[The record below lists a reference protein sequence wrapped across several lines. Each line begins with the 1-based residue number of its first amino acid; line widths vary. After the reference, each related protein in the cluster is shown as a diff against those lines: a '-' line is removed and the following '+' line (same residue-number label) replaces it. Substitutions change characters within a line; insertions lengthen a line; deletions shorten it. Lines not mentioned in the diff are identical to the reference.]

1 MLQAYSS
8 NITITADSAIPFNN
22 LVIDKGCAETLSA
35 PATIQINRRGVYLVE
50 FDGFGTG
57 SAADD
62 VTIQLY
68 VNDVAQPQ
76 AQSQVTTAAGDVSN
90 FSFKTLVQVSEN
102 NCNCNCYTS
111 PTLLQVRAAGS
122 DLTDANANI
131 VVTKLCSSLRR
142 LPS

>member
-22 LVIDKGCAETLSA
+22 VIINKGCSEKLTA
-35 PATIQINRRGVYLVE
+35 PATIEIDRRGVYVIKV
-50 FDGFGTG
+50 DGFGTG

-68 VNDVAQPQ
+68 VNGVALPQ
-76 AQSQVTTAAGDVSN
+76 AQSQFTTASGNVSN
-90 FSFKTLVQVSEN
+90 FSFSTLLQVAEN

-111 PTLLQVRAAGS
+111 PTVVQVRAAGS
-122 DLTDANANI
+122 DLTDADINI
-131 VVTKLCSSLRR
+131 VVTKLC
-142 LPS
+142 